1 MLHNRLITMQYLAGV
16 ALLVGA
22 LALPTNLAA
31 VMNAEW
37 QQGQDL
43 VNAQNWVGAIEYGES
58 LSQKYPR
65 HHYGQYLI
73 YIGTGNL
80 ANTNPAYWETS
91 AKAALKAASL
101 EPARAP
107 AHRAHAVWCLWN
119 LKDYAGIAAQ
129 ASRLNAGA
137 VQQIGEHN
145 YLLQINYMTIAY
157 VELGQLNTG
166 ARFYLRLATPYADK
180 PAIANTAN
188 AMSALVGKSAKNLP
202 EPEKW
207 FSFLVG
213 VNKVAETNGYF
224 LSPLAMLALELGD
237 EFYRRRDY
245 ARALQYFTTALDA
258 NRATLATRDG
268 FLHDELRIRQ
278 VAATWRKDN
287 PQAKGRTERTAIMLI
302 VPETRLNLPA
312 NAAEAERFKAGD
324 SSAASFSANK
334 KILSI
339 AIPENQK
346 NFQYFSDSVLALTG
360 GEVEWKLKTIPL
372 GGSRITAVEFH
383 TDPRYNRWI
392 AQAKPQFIE
401 PSLKGSV
408 LKQVLAADA
417 TILMWPGTAKH
428 GEIFVTNGGITE
440 HPWVSGD
447 ETSHRALWVTEGDKL
462 LREGGSALFYHHEFF
477 HLVEWGYY
485 DRPFPKEDHQ
495 SQRRSEWPG
504 NYTGTTEFD
513 FYEQTY
519 LKHVLP
525 IDNLTRMEW
534 KSGKTWLYKK
544 KLEKR

>member
-1 MLHNRLITMQYLAGV
+1 MVQVRYPFLSWFCFL
-16 ALLVGA
+16 
-22 LALPTNLAA
+22 LALTAFCAIPVNLSAA
-31 VMNAEW
+31 SSDEW

-43 VNAQNWVGAIEYGES
+43 INAQKWAAAMEYGES

-65 HHYGQYLI
+65 HHYGPYLI
-73 YIGTGNL
+73 YVAAGNL

-107 AHRAHAVWCLWN
+107 THRAHAVWCLWN

-180 PAIANTAN
+180 PLIANTAN
-188 AMSALVGKSAKNLP
+188 AMQALVGKSAKNLP
-202 EPEKW
+202 EPDKW
-207 FSFLVG
+207 FAFLVT
-213 VNKVAETNGYF
+213 VNKVAETNGHF

-237 EFYRRRDY
+237 EFYRRRDFS
-245 ARALQYFTTALDA
+245 RALQYFSTALDA
-258 NRATLATRDG
+258 NRATLAARDS

-278 VAATWRKDN
+278 IAASWRKDN

-312 NAAEAERFKAGD
+312 NAAEAERYKAGD
-324 SSAASFSANK
+324 TSAASFAANK

-383 TDPRYNRWI
+383 TDARYNRWI

-401 PSLKGSV
+401 PPLKNSV
-408 LKQVLAADA
+408 LKQALAADA
-417 TILMWPGTAKH
+417 TILLWPGTAKH
-428 GEIFVTNGGITE
+428 GEIFVTNGGVTE
-440 HPWVSGD
+440 HPWVAGD
-447 ETSHRALWVTEGDKL
+447 ASTHRALWVSEGDKL

-495 SQRRSEWPG
+495 AQSRGSWSRD
-504 NYTGTTEFD
+504 YTGTTEFD

-525 IDNLTRMEW
+525 VDNLARMEW

>member
-1 MLHNRLITMQYLAGV
+1 MLHNHPMLMRRVVGA
-16 ALLVGA
+16 ALLVA
-22 LALPTNLAA
+22 AFALPVSLSA
-31 VMNAEW
+31 VSNAEW

-43 VNAQNWVGAIEYGES
+43 INAQNWTGAIEFGES

-73 YIGTGNL
+73 YVAAERL
-80 ANTNPAYWETS
+80 ASGDSAFWQVS

-119 LKDYAGIAAQ
+119 LKDYAAIAAQ

-157 VELGQLNTG
+157 VELGQQNTG
-166 ARFYLRLATPYADK
+166 ARFYLRLVTPYANK
-180 PAIANTAN
+180 PVIANTAN

-207 FSFLVG
+207 FSLLVTINQVG
-213 VNKVAETNGYF
+213 ETNGYF

-237 EFYRRRDY
+237 EFYRRKDY

-258 NRATLATRDG
+258 NRATLAARDS
-268 FLHDELRIRQ
+268 FIHDELRIRQ
-278 VAATWRKDN
+278 IAAAWRKEN
-287 PQAKGRTERTAIMLI
+287 PQAKGRSERTAIMLI

-324 SSAASFSANK
+324 TSATSFVANK
-334 KILSI
+334 KIVSI

-401 PSLKGSV
+401 PALKPSV

-417 TILMWPGTAKH
+417 TILVWPGTAKH
-428 GEIFVTNGGITE
+428 PEIFVTNGGVTE

-447 ETSHRALWVTEGDKL
+447 DSTHRALWVSEGDKL

-495 SQRRSEWPG
+495 AQNRGTWPRDYSG
-504 NYTGTTEFD
+504 ATEFD
-513 FYEQTY
+513 FYEQSY

-525 IDNLTRMEW
+525 VDNLVRMEW

-544 KLEKR
+544 KLDKR

>member
-1 MLHNRLITMQYLAGV
+1 MQPIFQSLLHV
-16 ALLVGA
+16 PVLLLTFTV
-22 LALPTNLAA
+22 LTALPANIAA
-31 VMNAEW
+31 VTNGEW
-37 QQGQDL
+37 QQGQNL
-43 VNAQNWVGAIEYGES
+43 INAQNWAGAIKYGES
-58 LSQKYPR
+58 LSQKYPS

-73 YIGTGNL
+73 YVAAERL
-80 ANTNPAYWETS
+80 AGGDTAFWEVS

-107 AHRAHAVWCLWN
+107 AHRAHAVWCFWN
-119 LKDYAGIAAQ
+119 LKDYAAIAAQ
-129 ASRLNAGA
+129 ALHLNAGA

-145 YLLQINYMTIAY
+145 YLLQINYITIAY
-157 VELGQLNTG
+157 VELGQQNTG

-180 PAIANTAN
+180 PVIANTAN

-207 FSFLVG
+207 FSLLVTINQVG
-213 VNKVAETNGYF
+213 ETNGYF

-237 EFYRRRDY
+237 EFYRRKDY

-258 NRATLATRDG
+258 NRATLAARDS

-278 VAATWRKDN
+278 IAAAWRKEN
-287 PQAKGRTERTAIMLI
+287 PQAKGRSERTAILLI

-324 SSAASFSANK
+324 TSAASFVANK
-334 KILSI
+334 KIVSI

-372 GGSRITAVEFH
+372 GGSRITRVEFH

-401 PSLKGSV
+401 PALSPSV

-428 GEIFVTNGGITE
+428 PEVFVTNGGVTE

-447 ETSHRALWVTEGDKL
+447 DSTHRALWVSEGDKL
-462 LREGGSALFYHHEFF
+462 MHEGGSALFYHHEFF

-485 DRPFPKEDHQ
+485 DRPFPKGDHQ
-495 SQRRSEWPG
+495 AQNRSSWPRDYSG
-504 NYTGTTEFD
+504 ATEFD
-513 FYEQTY
+513 FYEQSY

-525 IDNLTRMEW
+525 VDNLARMEW

-544 KLEKR
+544 KLDKR

>member
-1 MLHNRLITMQYLAGV
+1 MQPIFQSLLHV
-16 ALLVGA
+16 PVLLLTFTV
-22 LALPTNLAA
+22 LTALPANIAA
-31 VMNAEW
+31 VTDGEW
-37 QQGQDL
+37 QQGQNL
-43 VNAQNWVGAIEYGES
+43 INAQNWAGAIKYGES
-58 LSQKYPR
+58 LSQKYPS

-73 YIGTGNL
+73 YVAAERL
-80 ANTNPAYWETS
+80 AGGDTAFWEVS

-107 AHRAHAVWCLWN
+107 AHRAHAVWCFWN
-119 LKDYAGIAAQ
+119 LKDYAAIAAQ
-129 ASRLNAGA
+129 ALHLNAGA

-145 YLLQINYMTIAY
+145 YLLQINYITIAY
-157 VELGQLNTG
+157 VELGQQNTG

-180 PAIANTAN
+180 PVIANTAN

-207 FSFLVG
+207 FSLLVTINQVG
-213 VNKVAETNGYF
+213 ETNGYF

-237 EFYRRRDY
+237 EFYRRKDY

-258 NRATLATRDG
+258 NRATLAARDS

-278 VAATWRKDN
+278 IAAAWRKEN
-287 PQAKGRTERTAIMLI
+287 PQAKGRSERTAILLI

-324 SSAASFSANK
+324 TSAASFVANK
-334 KILSI
+334 KIVSI

-372 GGSRITAVEFH
+372 GGSRITRVEFH

-401 PSLKGSV
+401 PALSPSV

-428 GEIFVTNGGITE
+428 PEVFVTNGGVTE

-447 ETSHRALWVTEGDKL
+447 DSTHRALWVSEGDKL
-462 LREGGSALFYHHEFF
+462 MREGGSALFYHHEFF

-485 DRPFPKEDHQ
+485 DRPFPKGDHQ
-495 SQRRSEWPG
+495 AQNRSSWPRDYSG
-504 NYTGTTEFD
+504 ATEFD
-513 FYEQTY
+513 FYEQSY

-525 IDNLTRMEW
+525 VDNLARMEW

-544 KLEKR
+544 KLDKR

>member
-1 MLHNRLITMQYLAGV
+1 MQPIFQSLLHV
-16 ALLVGA
+16 PVLLLTFTV
-22 LALPTNLAA
+22 LTALPANIAA
-31 VMNAEW
+31 VTDGEW
-37 QQGQDL
+37 QQGQNL
-43 VNAQNWVGAIEYGES
+43 INAQNWAGAIKYGES
-58 LSQKYPR
+58 LSQKYPS

-73 YIGTGNL
+73 YVAAERL
-80 ANTNPAYWETS
+80 AGGDTAFWEVS

-107 AHRAHAVWCLWN
+107 AHRAHAVWCFWN
-119 LKDYAGIAAQ
+119 LKDYAAIAAQ
-129 ASRLNAGA
+129 ALHLNAGA

-145 YLLQINYMTIAY
+145 YLLQINYITIAY
-157 VELGQLNTG
+157 VELGQQNTG

-180 PAIANTAN
+180 PVIANTAN

-207 FSFLVG
+207 FSLLVTINQVG
-213 VNKVAETNGYF
+213 ETNGYF

-237 EFYRRRDY
+237 EFYRRKDY

-258 NRATLATRDG
+258 NRATLAARDS

-278 VAATWRKDN
+278 IAAAWRKEN
-287 PQAKGRTERTAIMLI
+287 PQAKGRSERTAILLI

-324 SSAASFSANK
+324 TSAASFVANK
-334 KILSI
+334 KIVSI

-372 GGSRITAVEFH
+372 GGSRITRVEFH

-401 PSLKGSV
+401 PALSPSV

-428 GEIFVTNGGITE
+428 PEVFVTNGGVTE
-440 HPWVSGD
+440 QPWVSGD
-447 ETSHRALWVTEGDKL
+447 DSSHRALWVSEGDKL
-462 LREGGSALFYHHEFF
+462 MREGGSALFYHHEFF

-485 DRPFPKEDHQ
+485 DRPFPKGDHQ
-495 SQRRSEWPG
+495 AQNRSSWPRDYSG
-504 NYTGTTEFD
+504 ATEFD
-513 FYEQTY
+513 FYEQSY

-525 IDNLTRMEW
+525 VDNLARMEW

-544 KLEKR
+544 KLDKR